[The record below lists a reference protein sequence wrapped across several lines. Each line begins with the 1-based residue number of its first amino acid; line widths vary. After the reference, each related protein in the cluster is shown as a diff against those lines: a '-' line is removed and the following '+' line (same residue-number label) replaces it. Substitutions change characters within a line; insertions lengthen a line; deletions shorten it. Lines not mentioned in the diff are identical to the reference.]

1 MLISELIEQL
11 AKIKAEE
18 GDLNVCLSENHDYWG
33 SLQHYLREDNIG
45 VYSYAQPKGPKSGET
60 EKALVFWP

>member
-1 MLISELIEQL
+1 MLISELIVLLSE
-11 AKIKAEE
+11 IKAKE

>member
-1 MLISELIEQL
+1 MLISKLITLLSE
-11 AKIKAEE
+11 IKDKE

-33 SLQHYLREDNIG
+33 SLQSYLREDNIS
-45 VYSYAQPKGPKSGET
+45 VYSYAQPQGPKSGEM

>member
-1 MLISELIEQL
+1 MLISKLIGRLTEIL
-11 AKIKAEE
+11 AEE

-33 SLQHYLREDNIG
+33 SLQHYLREDNLG
-45 VYSYAQPKGPKSGET
+45 VYSYAQPQGPKSGEM